1 MEEKQGNKYGSRRPG
16 TLWFFVFLFNK
27 VAGSFPTIIR
37 SSHPV
42 VFLEK
47 GVLKICSNV
56 RGEHSCRSVISI
68 KLQSN
73 FVEITLRHGCFPVNF
88 LHIFRKPFSK
98 NTSGWLLL
106 NYYGRTSSW
115 IFDKK
120 IYDIFQRIYY
130 SMSLKQFLLYLK
142 SKTKYFIQ
150 YHCLDKFDSKQY
162 RFCIKQLVKPESK
175 VYWSKYEIGKS
186 N

>member
-56 RGEHSCRSVISI
+56 RGEHPCRSVISI
-68 KLQSN
+68 KLQSD

-120 IYDIFQRIYY
+120 IYTIFFREFITQCPWSNSFSILNLKPNI
-130 SMSLKQFLLYLK
+130 SSNITVWTSL
-142 SKTKYFIQ
+142 IQ
-150 YHCLDKFDSKQY
+150 
-162 RFCIKQLVKPESK
+162 
-175 VYWSKYEIGKS
+175 S
-186 N
+186 NTDFVSNS